1 MSRRDELTVFVSDHC
16 FNCKESL
23 AIAEEIKQNYPDVH
37 VEVFNV
43 DTGARPAVDIFAVPT
58 YALNGK
64 IVFLGNPTA
73 KQIEDTFGRKN
84 KASAAS

>member
-23 AIAEEIKQNYPDVH
+23 AIAESIKQNYPNIQ
-37 VEVFNV
+37 VEIFNV
-43 DTGARPAVDIFAVPT
+43 DTGVRPTVDIFAVPT

-64 IVFLGNPTA
+64 IVFLGNPTP
-73 KQIEDTFGRKN
+73 KQIEDTLGQKDR
-84 KASAAS
+84 ASAGL